1 MNQVGHVAVQNI
13 KRRWLVGCLILLIGG
28 PVMAC
33 CLVGLFT
40 FVLPELD
47 KFVSSDP
54 SGNPPLLLLVL
65 GVILIAGMIIAPSIA
80 MGFVI
85 QRRANMLD
93 SIFLPLGL
101 QGSMYMVVGHHYWGV
116 INHRAV
122 DVYIY
127 RGPTMEI
134 RVYAKSKARVQILP
148 GKSLPVQISGVV
160 KKQPMQGTHPQMSA
174 YAIYADD
181 EAWTQQLLA
190 QPGMPE
196 ILQSLMAGHAD
207 WAVFRHVEIQPNE
220 VLLYLHRSKQIFV
233 KADQFI
239 AVQAWISSLAALATL
254 LEALPDPTIEAEPNR
269 GLSREERQAEQ
280 VPSGGSTWDSSF
292 NTNLLDWFGYPRL
305 LLGQIVE

>member
-160 KKQPMQGTHPQMSA
+160 NKQPMQGTHPQMSA

-181 EAWTQQLLA
+181 EAWTQQLVGATRYAGDLA
-190 QPGMPE
+190 IADGEGMRIGQFFVMWKFSPTKYCYTCT
-196 ILQSLMAGHAD
+196 A
-207 WAVFRHVEIQPNE
+207 RNKY
-220 VLLYLHRSKQIFV
+220 LLRLI
-233 KADQFI
+233 
-239 AVQAWISSLAALATL
+239 
-254 LEALPDPTIEAEPNR
+254 
-269 GLSREERQAEQ
+269 
-280 VPSGGSTWDSSF
+280 
-292 NTNLLDWFGYPRL
+292 NL
-305 LLGQIVE
+305 